1 MWYIFTAADV
11 NIDKDVLDIDAN
23 SEILSGLTYINK
35 DKLKNNAY
43 KDLESIDNTVKIN
56 AYHYDSTNFRKA
68 NGALYCDIFC
78 RYRMID
84 DKLHIVYISDGSTLR
99 IPIENP
105 VKTINEYIIF
115 KEIEKKKVRK
125 NNRYYT
131 KIIELI
137 SEYESSLENS
147 YNDNAYYLL
156 DAEKR
161 IFLKYCKEI

>member
-1 MWYIFTAADV
+1 MWYIFTVSDV
-11 NIDKDVLDIDAN
+11 NINKDILDIDAD
-23 SEILSGLTYINK
+23 SEILSGLTYIST
-35 DKLKNNAY
+35 DKLTNTAY
-43 KDLESIDNTVKIN
+43 KDLENIDNTIKIN
-56 AYHYDSTNFRKA
+56 AYHCDSANFRKA

-84 DKLHIVYISDGSTLR
+84 NKLYIVYISDGSALR

-105 VKTINEYIIF
+105 VKTVNEYVIF

-125 NNRYYT
+125 NNRYYS

-137 SEYESSLENS
+137 SKYESSLENS